1 MAAYAKFK
9 ALQGQSSKKSA
20 LNIVEE
26 MLNFGEPR
34 SEGFISDL
42 GGE

>member
-20 LNIVEE
+20 LNIGLG
-26 MLNFGEPR
+26 MLNFDEPR
-34 SEGFISDL
+34 SEGFI
-42 GGE
+42 